1 MKKDLP
7 DYTHSFA
14 FDIEANELLEKV
26 SKVWCI
32 VAQDILTDVLYIYHD
47 YPEFD
52 NCEVT
57 DPEDGKTYVIQERSG
72 SLIDGARFVYQV
84 IRTKVE

>member
-32 VAQDILTDVLYIYHD
+32 VAQDI
-47 YPEFD
+47 
-52 NCEVT
+52 VT
-57 DPEDGKTYVIQERSG
+57 NV
-72 SLIDGARFVYQV
+72 F
-84 IRTKVE
+84 